1 MSKPLK
7 SPTTYQQQVSILESR
22 NIIVT
27 DRAFCESFLSHVNY
41 YRFTGY
47 LLPFRC
53 KTSESCYESVKFEQL
68 IEIYHFDTELRSLLS
83 AAIEKIEIFLRTQL
97 AYYSAHHYGADG
109 YVDANNYN
117 SKHDHVKFL
126 GLVYSTVKE
135 NEKAPAIHHH
145 ISEYGG
151 KFPIWVIIDYF
162 TMGMLSH
169 FYTDMKNPDKSA
181 LALSIFSVNYQTL
194 TSWLRCLTDL
204 RNRCAHYSRLYF
216 WKFSAIPKIPQ
227 GDSFIADRTLFS
239 QIYMLKQLY
248 PDKDSWNTD
257 VLNPLVVLLAK
268 YKNHIF
274 KEHIGFPSDW
284 ESVLMYQ

>member
-1 MSKPLK
+1 
-7 SPTTYQQQVSILESR
+7 
-22 NIIVT
+22 
-27 DRAFCESFLSHVNY
+27 
-41 YRFTGY
+41 
-47 LLPFRC
+47 
-53 KTSESCYESVKFEQL
+53 
-68 IEIYHFDTELRSLLS
+68 
-83 AAIEKIEIFLRTQL
+83 
-97 AYYSAHHYGADG
+97 
-109 YVDANNYN
+109 
-117 SKHDHVKFL
+117 
-126 GLVYSTVKE
+126 
-135 NEKAPAIHHH
+135 
-145 ISEYGG
+145 
-151 KFPIWVIIDYF
+151 
-162 TMGMLSH
+162 MLSH

-181 LALSIFSVNYQTL
+181 LALSNFSVNYQTL